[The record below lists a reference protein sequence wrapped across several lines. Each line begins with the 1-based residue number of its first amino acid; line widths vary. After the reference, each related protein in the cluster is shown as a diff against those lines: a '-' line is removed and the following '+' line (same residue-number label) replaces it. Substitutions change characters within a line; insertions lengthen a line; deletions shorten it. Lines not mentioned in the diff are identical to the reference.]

1 MLSCAPASGPQNSEN
16 PSGCS
21 YLKNLNLLLR
31 WPHEAL
37 LAFEQITFSPTVSFM
52 FVSFFRLLSS
62 LIDGGLLSPYFLYF
76 QTMLA
81 AKSISASITQL
92 RTVRCQTNKTK
103 HRIGLVTLTF
113 RSLNLFRQPFVRRPR
128 GFCHP
133 AMNDGGVGYR
143 IR

>member
-1 MLSCAPASGPQNSEN
+1 MRSYAPASGPKNSEN

-62 LIDGGLLSPYFLYF
+62 LIDSGLLSPYFFALPDGARSQIY
-76 QTMLA
+76 L
-81 AKSISASITQL
+81 SIDQVTSNSALS
-92 RTVRCQTNKTK
+92 N
-103 HRIGLVTLTF
+103 
-113 RSLNLFRQPFVRRPR
+113 
-128 GFCHP
+128 
-133 AMNDGGVGYR
+133 
-143 IR
+143 